1 MGTISDK
8 ILKDRAY
15 EIALNSKDDGN
26 QRGLAS
32 MVFNIFDE
40 KIRSIQQQEAKRNL
54 RITQRSD

>member
-1 MGTISDK
+1 MGTISGK

-15 EIALNSKDDGN
+15 EIALNSKDDGY

-40 KIRSIQQQEAKRNL
+40 KIRSILQQEAKRNL